1 MNKKEISSLAKNQI
15 IDLFT
20 ASEDR
25 STSTLRDIIK
35 RYLEAFPQYSFI
47 DHDEM
52 YTLVRL
58 DVNVD
63 AEQNNSRLIKRGYEP
78 WLYDD
83 SDNPR
88 DPDREPLEWNYWMD
102 LYKKHKKTIGNK
114 RADKTFKDTREV
126 LSLLQDPL
134 LDGKWYIKGMVV
146 GHVQSGKTNN
156 YTGLI
161 TRAADAGYKIFI
173 ILAGAHKDLRKQ
185 AQSRLDEDRRRYHL
199 KEIKENRR

>member
-63 AEQNNSRLIKRGYEP
+63 AEQ
-78 WLYDD
+78 
-83 SDNPR
+83 
-88 DPDREPLEWNYWMD
+88 
-102 LYKKHKKTIGNK
+102 
-114 RADKTFKDTREV
+114 
-126 LSLLQDPL
+126 
-134 LDGKWYIKGMVV
+134 
-146 GHVQSGKTNN
+146 
-156 YTGLI
+156 
-161 TRAADAGYKIFI
+161 I
-173 ILAGAHKDLRKQ
+173 ILD
-185 AQSRLDEDRRRYHL
+185 
-199 KEIKENRR
+199 